1 MTPDFYEDLEG
12 KGYDS
17 DEELKEAPA
26 HVSTITEEVHPRL
39 T

>member
-1 MTPDFYEDLEG
+1 MTPDFYEELEG

-17 DEELKEAPA
+17 DEELKEVPPR
-26 HVSTITEEVHPRL
+26 VSSITEEVHPRL